1 MSHSKKYDVILC
13 GGGIGGLTASL
24 ALSARGIRSVI
35 VERMSTAT
43 SHGSGLQ
50 LGPNACH
57 VLTDLGLLSGL
68 YKIATQPEKI
78 VVRDLDNGSHITDI
92 PLGKTAYKKYNA
104 PYLLV
109 HRSDLHL
116 LLTKKA
122 VEDPNIDFVSDFF
135 ADRFIDHGNEV
146 ELFSARQESY
156 KARALIGTDGIWSII
171 RRQLHGNN
179 LPNNSGQIAWR
190 TLVPTSSLPDHWK
203 TPQTGLWLGKHK
215 HLVTYP
221 VKMGEYLNLILITKG
236 IAPGQGWSEVG
247 DKQELLNLLGK
258 VDSNVKS
265 LIEAAPVLHLWQL
278 FDRDPLPQWGEGN
291 VSLLGDAAHPMLPH
305 LAQGAG
311 MAIEDAYVLAHTLA
325 ASPQNFATALRNY
338 EKLRI
343 TRTSRVQK
351 ASRKQS
357 KNYQLTSVQGKMR
370 NMALGLAGKFM
381 PTKVLDQYDWLYA
394 MDLPGMISGS
404 EE

>member
-1 MSHSKKYDVILC
+1 MSQAKEYDVILC

-24 ALSARGIRSVI
+24 ALSARGINSVI
-35 VERMSTAT
+35 VERMSTAS

-57 VLTDLGLLSGL
+57 VLTELGLLSGL
-68 YKIATQPEKI
+68 FKIATQPQKI
-78 VVRDLDNGSHITDI
+78 VVRDLDSGSHITDI
-92 PLGKTAYKKYNA
+92 PLGKSAYKKYNA
-104 PYLLV
+104 PYLLA

-122 VEDPNIDFVSDFF
+122 VEDPRIDFVSDFF
-135 ADRFIDHGNEV
+135 ADRFVDHGDEV
-146 ELFSARQESY
+146 ELFSANQESY

-171 RRQLHGNN
+171 RRQLHGNI
-179 LPNNSGQIAWR
+179 LPRNSGQIAWR
-190 TLVPTSSLPDHWK
+190 TLVPTSKLPAQWK
-203 TPQTGLWLGKHK
+203 IPQTGLWLGKHI

-247 DKQELLNLLGK
+247 DKDQLLSHLGN
-258 VDSNVKS
+258 VDGNVRS

-278 FDRDPLPQWGEGN
+278 FDRDPLTKWGEGK

-311 MAIEDAYVLAHTLA
+311 MAIEDAYVLAHCMDR
-325 ASPQNFATALRNY
+325 SPQDFEKALRQY
-338 EKLRI
+338 EKLRMK
-343 TRTSRVQK
+343 RTKRVQK

-357 KNYQLTSVQGKMR
+357 NNYQMSSVQGKMR
-370 NMALGLAGKFM
+370 NMALSLAGKLM
-381 PTKVLDQYDWLYA
+381 PSKVLDQYDWLYA
-394 MDLPGMISGS
+394 MDLKGMVSGS